1 MAEMKFEEALKRL
14 EKIVEE
20 LENGSLSLDES
31 LEKYEEGIKLSKAC
45 SKKLEVARKKVE
57 ILLKSEDGSVEL
69 KAFDEKMAEEE
80 SKPEAPQKK
89 KKSRGEES
97 IF

>member
-1 MAEMKFEEALKRL
+1 MAEMKFEDGLKRL

-69 KAFDEKMAEEE
+69 KEFDEKMAEGET
-80 SKPEAPQKK
+80 KPDVAQKK